1 MDEFHQHV
9 LECLVPAFVKSIG
22 LHQEVNTILNR
33 WLYAVALSSAV
44 LVSQYHVYVHSALP
58 VDGMGFRF
66 IPISPSRELQLI
78 VEFTSLVRDNHLGQ
92 THPHQDLYQEE

>member
-9 LECLVPAFVKSIG
+9 LECLVPVFVKSIG

-44 LVSQYHVYVHSALP
+44 LLSQYRVYVHSALP
-58 VDGMGFRF
+58 VDGMGL
-66 IPISPSRELQLI
+66 SVSA
-78 VEFTSLVRDNHLGQ
+78 
-92 THPHQDLYQEE
+92 LYQEVLPESCPADC